1 MKFLNALLA
10 ALSLSLLAAPPALAA
25 DLIEGKQFI
34 RLQTP
39 QPTEKGGKVE
49 AVEFFSYGCPH
60 CGDFEPLL
68 KSWAKTLPADVSFK
82 KVPVIFNDKSA
93 PGARIYY
100 TLEALDLLD
109 RLHDAVFNAVLK
121 ERVNLNDE
129 KILFD
134 WVAKQGVDRQKFADT
149 YKSFAVETRVRRAA
163 ELTRGYAVD
172 GVPVIIVGGKYKP
185 INIKSFG
192 DKLQIV
198 DGLIAKNRA
207 EIKK

>member
-1 MKFLNALLA
+1 MKLLNVLLA
-10 ALSLSLLAAPPALAA
+10 TLALGFVATPVVLAAELV
-25 DLIEGKQFI
+25 DGKQFV
-34 RLQTP
+34 RLPTP

-68 KSWAKTLPADVSFK
+68 KSWVKTLPADVNFR
-82 KVPVIFNDKSA
+82 KVPVIFNEKSV

-100 TLEALDLLD
+100 TLEALGLLD
-109 RLHDAVFNAVLK
+109 KLHDAVFQAVLK

-134 WVAKQGVDRQKFADT
+134 WIAKQGVDRQKFSDT
-149 YKSFAVETRVRRAA
+149 YKSFTVETRVKQAA
-163 ELTRGYAVD
+163 EMTRGYAVD

-198 DGLIAKNRA
+198 DGLIAKTRG

>member
-1 MKFLNALLA
+1 MKFTNTLLA
-10 ALSLSLLAAPPALAA
+10 ILTMSFLAATPALAA
-25 DLIEGKQFI
+25 GLVEGKQFA
-34 RLQTP
+34 RLPTP
-39 QPTEKGGKVE
+39 QATEKGGKVE

-68 KSWAKTLPADVSFK
+68 KSWVKTLPADVNFK
-82 KVPVIFNDKSA
+82 KVPVIFNDNSI

-100 TLEALDLLD
+100 TLEAMGLLEK
-109 RLHDAVFNAVLK
+109 LNDAVFHAVLK
-121 ERVNLNDE
+121 ERVNLNKE
-129 KILFD
+129 QILFD

-149 YKSFAVETRVRRAA
+149 YKSFTVETNVRRAA
-163 ELTRGYAVD
+163 DMTRGYGVD

>member
-1 MKFLNALLA
+1 MKFLNTLLM
-10 ALSLSLLAAPPALAA
+10 LFSLSLLAAPHALAA
-25 DLIEGKQFI
+25 DLVEGKQFA
-34 RLQTP
+34 RLPAP

-68 KSWAKTLPADVSFK
+68 KSWVKTLPADVNFK
-82 KVPVIFNDKSA
+82 KVPVIFNDKSV

-100 TLEALDLLD
+100 TLEAMGLLE
-109 RLHDAVFNAVLK
+109 RLNDAVFNAVLK
-121 ERVNLNDE
+121 ERINLNQE
-129 KILFD
+129 SILFD
-134 WVAKQGVDRQKFADT
+134 WVARQGVDRQKFIDT
-149 YKSFAVETRVRRAA
+149 YKSFAVETAVKRAA
-163 ELTRGYAVD
+163 ELTRSYGVD

-192 DKLQIV
+192 EKLQIV
-198 DGLIAKNRA
+198 DGLIAKSRA